1 MSVTKATD
9 LFTSGDLEGAITAL
23 TEAVRKNPTDQ
34 ETRGLLAEF
43 LCIAGDLE
51 RADKQLDA
59 LGNQDA
65 GSAPGL
71 ALFRQVV
78 RAELARRECHQ
89 KGRVPEFIGAPTP
102 LLEKHLE
109 ASVYIRD
116 GEMRKAADLL
126 AEAEADRPQPKGV
139 CNGTP
144 FDDFRDLD
152 DRTACFLE
160 VLTTTGSYYWIP
172 LQAVVSLECSPPRRP
187 RDLIWRRTQLSVRDG
202 PDGEVFLPAV
212 YANQSDAITD
222 QTRLGR
228 MTDWSG
234 GDGAPVLGVGQRT
247 FLAGDVAIP
256 IMELET
262 VIFDADG

>member
-78 RAELARRECHQ
+78 RAELARRQ
-89 KGRVPEFIGAPTP
+89 
-102 LLEKHLE
+102 
-109 ASVYIRD
+109 AS
-116 GEMRKAADLL
+116 
-126 AEAEADRPQPKGV
+126 Q
-139 CNGTP
+139 
-144 FDDFRDLD
+144 
-152 DRTACFLE
+152 TAN
-160 VLTTTGSYYWIP
+160 
-172 LQAVVSLECSPPRRP
+172 A
-187 RDLIWRRTQLSVRDG
+187 
-202 PDGEVFLPAV
+202 
-212 YANQSDAITD
+212 
-222 QTRLGR
+222 
-228 MTDWSG
+228 
-234 GDGAPVLGVGQRT
+234 
-247 FLAGDVAIP
+247 
-256 IMELET
+256 
-262 VIFDADG
+262 